1 MEIQIQPLQSHHDTE
16 AFSCGDDALDNWF
29 RRTASQHIRKGISR
43 TYVAVAPDNPRQVLG
58 FYSLTVGEA
67 ETGTLPPTIAKSLP
81 RKIPIVLL
89 ARLGVAA
96 HAQGHGIGGI
106 LLVDA
111 LHRTV
116 RVAAD
121 VGISAI
127 LVDAKNQKAVS
138 FYQHFG
144 FLALP
149 DSPQRLVLPVKTAAS
164 LFET

>member
-1 MEIQIQPLQSHHDTE
+1 MGIQIHSLQSHHDTE

-29 RRTASQHIRKGISR
+29 RRTAGQHIRKGISR
-43 TYVAVAPDNPRQVLG
+43 TYVAVAPEHPQQVLG

-67 ETGTLPPTIAKSLP
+67 ETGALPAALAKTLP

-89 ARLGVAA
+89 GRLGVAA
-96 HAQGHGIGGI
+96 RAQGSGIGGL

-111 LHRTV
+111 LRRTV
-116 RVAAD
+116 RVASE

-127 LVDAKNQKAVS
+127 LVEAKNQKAVS

-144 FLALP
+144 FLTLP
-149 DSPQRLVLPVKTAAS
+149 DSPQRLVLPVKTAIS

>member
-16 AFSCGDDALDNWF
+16 AFSCGNTALDSWF
-29 RRTASQHIRKGISR
+29 RRTAKQHARKGVSR
-43 TYVAVAPDNPRQVLG
+43 SYVAVDLEKPHHVLG

-67 ETGTLPPTIAKSLP
+67 QTETLPAAVAKTLP

-89 ARLGVAA
+89 GRLAVAVN
-96 HAQGHGIGGI
+96 AQGQGIGAH

-111 LHRTV
+111 LRRTV
-116 RVAAD
+116 RVASE

-127 LVDAKNQKAVS
+127 LVDAKDQKAAA

-144 FLALP
+144 FQTLP
-149 DSPQRLVLPVKTAAS
+149 DSPHRLVLLLKTAID
-164 LFET
+164 LFQ